1 MRDYFDHLFTVRRYY
16 AYLVP
21 ILPAAADS
29 VAELSAAVGLCR
41 IVPEEARL
49 VALAVQY
56 MEGTVEVPAM
66 NMVAEEDRDSR
77 WIQ

>member
-29 VAELSAAVGLCR
+29 GAELSAAVGLCR

-49 VALAVQY
+49 VALAVQ
-56 MEGTVEVPAM
+56 
-66 NMVAEEDRDSR
+66 
-77 WIQ
+77 